1 MSALLLERL
10 DLWDTIPPLK
20 LPAVGRFDAIK
31 KRNLTMDSFA
41 SDNTAGVHP
50 EIMAALE
57 RVNQGHC
64 SAYGEDPYTRSAVEV
79 FKDHFGGEIEVFFV
93 FLGTGANVLG
103 LRALAR
109 PHEAV
114 ICAESAHINV
124 DECGAPEA
132 FNGSKLLPVATADG
146 KLTVAAAAPRL
157 TGFGVEHHA
166 QPKVVSI
173 TQCTELGTIYT
184 PAEIRCLADL
194 AHRSGLYLHMDGA
207 RLSNAAARL
216 GVGLGALTREVGVDV
231 LSFGGTK
238 NGLMF
243 GEAVVFLRPEL
254 AAGFKYLRKQG
265 MQLASK
271 MRFIAAQFEALL
283 EGDLWLR
290 NAAHAN
296 AMAALLAEKLD
307 GAGGVKI
314 TQAVATNVVFAELR
328 PRHIET
334 LRESHHFYL
343 WDEARSEVR
352 WMTAW
357 DTTEAQVGAFAQR
370 IRTVTKA

>member
-1 MSALLLERL
+1 ME
-10 DLWDTIPPLK
+10 
-20 LPAVGRFDAIK
+20 
-31 KRNLTMDSFA
+31 SFA

-50 EIMAALE
+50 DIMAALS

-64 SAYGEDPYTRSAVEV
+64 SAYGDDPHTRSAVEV
-79 FKDHFGGEIEVFFV
+79 FKRHFGAEIEVFFV

-109 PHEAV
+109 SHEAV

-132 FNGSKLLPVATADG
+132 FNGSKLIPIPTADG
-146 KLTVAAAAPRL
+146 KLNCHAVAPHL
-157 TGFGVEHHA
+157 HGFGVEHHA
-166 QPKVVSI
+166 QPRVISI

-184 PAEIRCLADL
+184 PTEIRSLADQ
-194 AHRSGLYLHMDGA
+194 AHGQGMYLHMDGA
-207 RLSNAAARL
+207 RLANAAVRL
-216 GVGLGALTREVGVDV
+216 GTGLKELTRETGVDV

-243 GEAVVFLRPEL
+243 GEAVVFLKPKL
-254 AAGFKYLRKQG
+254 AAGFKYVRKQG

-283 EGDLWLR
+283 EGDLWRR

-296 AMAALLAEKLD
+296 AMAALLAEAIEPLK
-307 GAGGVKI
+307 AVKI
-314 TQAVATNVVFAELR
+314 TQPVETNVIFAELQ
-328 PRHIET
+328 PSHIEALQQT
-334 LRESHHFYL
+334 HYFYL
-343 WDEARSEVR
+343 WDETRSEVR

-357 DTTEAQVGAFAQR
+357 DTTETQVNAFAER
-370 IRTVTKA
+370 IRTVTDI

>member
-1 MSALLLERL
+1 ME
-10 DLWDTIPPLK
+10 
-20 LPAVGRFDAIK
+20 
-31 KRNLTMDSFA
+31 SFA
-41 SDNTAGVHP
+41 SDNTAGVHA
-50 EIMAALE
+50 EIMAAME

-64 SAYGEDPYTRSAVEV
+64 SAYGEDPHTRSAIEV
-79 FKDHFGGEIEVFFV
+79 FREHFGESAKVFFV

-103 LRALAR
+103 LRALTR

-132 FNGSKLLPVATADG
+132 FNGSKLLTVAAIDG
-146 KLTVAAAAPRL
+146 KLSCESVAPRL
-157 TGFGVEHHA
+157 QGFGVEHHA
-166 QPKVVSI
+166 QPKVIAV
-173 TQCTELGTIYT
+173 TQCTELGTVYT
-184 PAEIRCLADL
+184 PNEIRRLADL
-194 AHRSGLYLHMDGA
+194 AHERGMYLHMDGA
-207 RLSNAAARL
+207 RLANAAACL
-216 GVGLGALTREVGVDV
+216 GVGLGALTRDTGVDV

-271 MRFIAAQFEALL
+271 MRFIAAQFQTLL
-283 EGDLWLR
+283 EGDLWLS

-296 AMAALLAEKLD
+296 AMAAQLAAEVQDLP
-307 GAGGVKI
+307 GVKI
-314 TQAVATNVVFAELR
+314 TQAVETNVVFAKLT
-328 PRHIET
+328 PRHIEA
-334 LRESHHFYL
+334 LRQSHYFYL

-357 DTTEAQVGAFAQR
+357 DTTEAQVHAFAER
-370 IRTVTKA
+370 IRAVTSA

>member
-1 MSALLLERL
+1 
-10 DLWDTIPPLK
+10 
-20 LPAVGRFDAIK
+20 
-31 KRNLTMDSFA
+31 MDSFA

-50 EIMAALE
+50 EVMAALE

-64 SAYGEDPYTRSAVEV
+64 SAYGDDPYTRSAIEV
-79 FKDHFGGEIEVFFV
+79 FKSHFGEEIEVFFV

-109 PHEAV
+109 AHEAV

-132 FNGSKLLPVATADG
+132 FNGSKLIPVPSADG
-146 KLTVAAAAPRL
+146 KLTCEALAPHL
-157 TGFGVEHHA
+157 HGFGVEHHA
-166 QPKVVSI
+166 QPRVVSI
-173 TQCTELGTIYT
+173 TQCTELGTVYT
-184 PAEIRCLADL
+184 PQEIGALADRVH
-194 AHRSGLYLHMDGA
+194 AQGMFLHMDGA
-207 RLSNAAARL
+207 RLVNAAARL
-216 GVGLGALTREVGVDV
+216 GRGLGELTQATGVDV

-254 AAGFKYLRKQG
+254 ASGFKYLRKQG

-296 AMAALLAEKLD
+296 TMAALLAEKID
-307 GAGGVKI
+307 AMEGVEI
-314 TQAVATNVVFAELR
+314 TQPVETNVIFAELKAD
-328 PRHIET
+328 HITT
-334 LRESHHFYL
+334 LQENYYFYL

-357 DTTEAQVGAFAQR
+357 DTTADQVNAFAHQ
-370 IRTVTKA
+370 IGVVTRS

>member
-1 MSALLLERL
+1 
-10 DLWDTIPPLK
+10 
-20 LPAVGRFDAIK
+20 
-31 KRNLTMDSFA
+31 MDSFA

-57 RVNQGHC
+57 NVNKGHC
-64 SAYGEDPYTRSAVEV
+64 SAYGEDPYTRSAVAV
-79 FKDHFGGEIEVFFV
+79 IRQHFGEAAEVFFV

-132 FNGSKLLPVATADG
+132 FNGSKLLPVHTADG
-146 KLTVAAAAPRL
+146 KLAPESVAPRL
-157 TGFGVEHHA
+157 EGFDVEHHA
-166 QPKVVSI
+166 QPKVVAI
-173 TQCTELGTIYT
+173 TQATELGTVYT
-184 PAEIRCLADL
+184 PAEIRRLADQ
-194 AHRSGLYLHMDGA
+194 AHARGMYLHMDGA
-207 RLSNAAARL
+207 RLANAAAHL
-216 GVGLGALTREVGVDV
+216 GTDLGALTEEVGVDV

-271 MRFIAAQFEALL
+271 MRFIAAQFETLL
-283 EGDLWLR
+283 KGDLWLS

-296 AMAALLAEKLD
+296 AMAALLAAQVRDLP
-307 GAGGVKI
+307 GVKI
-314 TQAVATNVVFAELR
+314 TQAVATNVVFAELA
-328 PRHIET
+328 PRHIKT
-334 LRESHHFYL
+334 LQESHFFYM
-343 WDEARSEVR
+343 WNEARAEVR

-357 DTTEAQVGAFAQR
+357 DTTETQVHAFAKR
-370 IRTVTKA
+370 IRAVTGE

>member
-1 MSALLLERL
+1 
-10 DLWDTIPPLK
+10 
-20 LPAVGRFDAIK
+20 
-31 KRNLTMDSFA
+31 MDSFA

-57 RVNQGHC
+57 GVNQGHC
-64 SAYGEDPYTRSAVEV
+64 SAYGDDPHTRSAVDL
-79 FKDHFGGEIEVFFV
+79 FKRHFGDESEVFFV

-132 FNGSKLLPVATADG
+132 FNGSKLLPVAATDG
-146 KLTVAAAAPRL
+146 KLTVDSVTPSL
-157 TGFGVEHHA
+157 HGFGVEHHA
-166 QPKVVSI
+166 QPKVISI
-173 TQCTELGTIYT
+173 TQCTELGTVYT
-184 PAEIRCLADL
+184 PTEIRDLADL
-194 AHRSGLYLHMDGA
+194 AHSQGLYLHMDGA
-207 RLSNAAARL
+207 RLANAAARL
-216 GVGLGALTREVGVDV
+216 GAGLGDLTRESGVDV

-271 MRFIAAQFEALL
+271 MRFIAAQFETLL
-283 EGDLWLR
+283 KGDLWLR
-290 NAAHAN
+290 NATHAN
-296 AMAALLAEKLD
+296 KMAALLAKKLYGLD
-307 GAGGVKI
+307 AVKI
-314 TQAVATNVVFAELR
+314 TQAVETNVVFAEL
-328 PRHIET
+328 PHRHIKPLQE
-334 LRESHHFYL
+334 RHYFYL
-343 WDEARSEVR
+343 WDEARCEVR

-357 DTTEAQVGAFAQR
+357 DTTEAQVNDFAER
-370 IRTVTKA
+370 IRAVTGA

>member
-1 MSALLLERL
+1 
-10 DLWDTIPPLK
+10 
-20 LPAVGRFDAIK
+20 LPAFGRFDAFIR
-31 KRNLTMDSFA
+31 RNLTMDSFA

-79 FKDHFGGEIEVFFV
+79 FKDHFGAESEVFFV

-109 PHEAV
+109 PHEAI
-114 ICAESAHINV
+114 ICAASAHINV

-132 FNGSKLLPVATADG
+132 FNGSKLLPVAAADG
-146 KLTVAAAAPRL
+146 KLKVDTVAPHLR
-157 TGFGVEHHA
+157 GFGVEHHA

-173 TQCTELGTIYT
+173 TQCTELGTVYT
-184 PAEIRCLADL
+184 PAEIRRLADL
-194 AHRSGLYLHMDGA
+194 AHGQGLYLHMDGA
-207 RLSNAAARL
+207 RLANAAARL
-216 GVGLGALTREVGVDV
+216 GAGLGELTREAGVDL

-283 EGDLWLR
+283 EGDLWRR

-296 AMAALLAEKLD
+296 AMAALLAEQLD
-307 GAGGVKI
+307 GVDGIKI
-314 TQAVATNVVFAELR
+314 TQAVETNVVFAELR
-328 PRHIET
+328 PDHIKT
-334 LRESHHFYL
+334 LQESHYFYL

-357 DTTEAQVGAFAQR
+357 DTTEAQVASLAQR
-370 IRTVTKA
+370 IRAVTRA

>member
-1 MSALLLERL
+1 
-10 DLWDTIPPLK
+10 
-20 LPAVGRFDAIK
+20 
-31 KRNLTMDSFA
+31 MDSFA

-57 RVNQGHC
+57 SVNQGHC
-64 SAYGEDPYTRSAVEV
+64 SAYGDDPYTRSSVAV
-79 FKDHFGGEIEVFFV
+79 FRRHFGEAAEVFFV

-114 ICAESAHINV
+114 VCAESAHINV

-132 FNGSKLLPVATADG
+132 FNGSKLLPVASTDG
-146 KLTVAAAAPRL
+146 KLSPASVMPHL
-157 TGFGVEHHA
+157 HGFGVEHHA

-173 TQCTELGTIYT
+173 TQATEQGTVYT
-184 PAEIRCLADL
+184 STEIRKLADQ
-194 AHRSGLYLHMDGA
+194 AHAQGMYLHMDGA
-207 RLSNAAARL
+207 RLANAAAQQ
-216 GVGLGALTREVGVDV
+216 GTSLGALTGEAGVDL

-243 GEAVVFLRPEL
+243 GEAVVFLKPEL

-271 MRFIAAQFEALL
+271 MRFIAAQFHALL
-283 EGDLWLR
+283 EGDLWHR

-296 AMAALLAEKLD
+296 AMAALLAAEVRDLP
-307 GAGGVKI
+307 GVRI
-314 TQAVATNVVFAELR
+314 TQAVETNVVFAELQ
-328 PRHIET
+328 PGHIKILQEHC
-334 LRESHHFYL
+334 RFYL
-343 WDEARSEVR
+343 WDASRSEVR

-357 DTTEAQVGAFAQR
+357 DTTEAQVRAFAER
-370 IRTVTKA
+370 IRAVTEE

>member
-1 MSALLLERL
+1 
-10 DLWDTIPPLK
+10 
-20 LPAVGRFDAIK
+20 
-31 KRNLTMDSFA
+31 MDSFA

-50 EIMAALE
+50 EIMNALE

-64 SAYGEDPYTRSAVEV
+64 SAYGEDIHTRSAMEV
-79 FKDHFGGEIEVFFV
+79 FKRHFGEGIEVFFV

-109 PHEAV
+109 SHEAV

-132 FNGSKLLPVATADG
+132 FNGSKLIPVATPDG
-146 KLTVAAAAPRL
+146 KLTCEAVAPHL
-157 TGFGVEHHA
+157 HGFGVEHHA
-166 QPKVVSI
+166 QPRVVAI
-173 TQCTELGTIYT
+173 TQCTELGTVYT
-184 PAEIRCLADL
+184 QEEIRKLADL
-194 AHRSGLYLHMDGA
+194 AHNHGMYLHMDGA
-207 RLSNAAARL
+207 RLVNAAVRL
-216 GVGLGALTREVGVDV
+216 GTGLEALTRETGVDV

-271 MRFIAAQFEALL
+271 MRFIAAQFQALL
-283 EGDLWLR
+283 EGDLWRR

-296 AMAALLAEKLD
+296 AMAALLAEKLQ
-307 GAGGVKI
+307 GLEGVQL
-314 TQAVATNVVFAELR
+314 TQPVETNVIFAELQ

-334 LRESHHFYL
+334 LQETHYFYL

-357 DTTEAQVGAFAQR
+357 DTSEAQVHEFAER
-370 IRTVTKA
+370 IRAVTDTGGKMGR

>member
-1 MSALLLERL
+1 
-10 DLWDTIPPLK
+10 
-20 LPAVGRFDAIK
+20 
-31 KRNLTMDSFA
+31 MDSFA

-57 RVNQGHC
+57 KVNQGHC
-64 SAYGEDPYTRSAVEV
+64 SAYGDDPYTRSAVEV
-79 FKDHFGGEIEVFFV
+79 FRSHFGDEAEVFFV

-132 FNGSKLLPVATADG
+132 FNGSKLLPVASADG
-146 KLTVAAAAPRL
+146 KLTCESVTPHL
-157 TGFGVEHHA
+157 QGFGVEHHA
-166 QPKVVSI
+166 QPKVVAI
-173 TQCTELGTIYT
+173 TQCTELGTVYT
-184 PAEIRCLADL
+184 PAEIRRLADL
-194 AHRSGLYLHMDGA
+194 AHDRGMYLHMDGA
-207 RLSNAAARL
+207 RLANAAACL
-216 GVGLGALTREVGVDV
+216 GVGLGELTRDTGVDV

-271 MRFIAAQFEALL
+271 MRFIAAQFQTLL

-296 AMAALLAEKLD
+296 AMAALLAAEVQDLP
-307 GAGGVKI
+307 GVNI
-314 TQAVATNVVFAELR
+314 TQAAETNVVFAELL
-328 PRHIET
+328 PRHIEA
-334 LRESHHFYL
+334 LKESHHFYI

-352 WMTAW
+352 WMAAW
-357 DTTEAQVGAFAQR
+357 DTTEAQVLAFAER
-370 IRTVTKA
+370 IRVVTKA

>member
-1 MSALLLERL
+1 ME
-10 DLWDTIPPLK
+10 
-20 LPAVGRFDAIK
+20 
-31 KRNLTMDSFA
+31 SFA

-50 EIMAALE
+50 AIMAALA

-64 SAYGEDPYTRSAVEV
+64 SAYGDDPHTRSAVEV
-79 FKDHFGGEIEVFFV
+79 FKRHFGEEIEVFFV

-109 PHEAV
+109 SHEAV

-132 FNGSKLLPVATADG
+132 FNGSKLIPIATTDG
-146 KLTVAAAAPRL
+146 KLNFDAVAPHL
-157 TGFGVEHHA
+157 HGFGVEHHA
-166 QPKVVSI
+166 QPRVIAI
-173 TQCTELGTIYT
+173 TQCTELGTVYT
-184 PAEIRCLADL
+184 PTEIRSLADQ
-194 AHRSGLYLHMDGA
+194 AHAQGMYLHMDGA
-207 RLSNAAARL
+207 RLANAAARL
-216 GVGLGALTREVGVDV
+216 GTGLGELTRDSGVDV

-243 GEAVVFLRPEL
+243 GEAVVFLKPEL

-271 MRFIAAQFEALL
+271 MRFIAAQFDALL
-283 EGDLWLR
+283 EGDLWRR

-296 AMAALLAEKLD
+296 AMAALLAEALKPIE
-307 GAGGVKI
+307 GVKI
-314 TQAVATNVVFAELR
+314 IQPVETNVIFAELQ
-328 PRHIET
+328 PGHVET
-334 LRESHHFYL
+334 LQETHYFYL

-357 DTTEAQVGAFAQR
+357 DTTEAQVNAFVER
-370 IRTVTKA
+370 IRAVTAR